1 MQELKLEVAQCPSH
15 LNLHGNRNY
24 ATGGQTDDKTL
35 VNYDDDDD
43 NDKTD
48 EDCCLGGRLEEFGD
62 AI

>member
-1 MQELKLEVAQCPSH
+1 MSIVPFTCTVKGVMLQGVEQMTKLTRTA
-15 LNLHGNRNY
+15 
-24 ATGGQTDDKTL
+24 L

>member
-1 MQELKLEVAQCPSH
+1 MTKLTRIA
-15 LNLHGNRNY
+15 
-24 ATGGQTDDKTL
+24 L
-35 VNYDDDDD
+35 VNYDDDDDD

>member
-1 MQELKLEVAQCPSH
+1 MTTMMPMIKPMRTA
-15 LNLHGNRNY
+15 
-24 ATGGQTDDKTL
+24 L
-35 VNYDDDDD
+35 VNKDDDDDD